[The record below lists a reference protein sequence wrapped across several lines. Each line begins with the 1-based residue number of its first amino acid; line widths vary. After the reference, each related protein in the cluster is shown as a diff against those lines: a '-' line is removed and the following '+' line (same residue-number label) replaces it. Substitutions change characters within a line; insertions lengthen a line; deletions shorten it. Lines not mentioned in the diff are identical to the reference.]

1 MPNPAAEFL
10 LRLQPVATSTGFH
23 SRIYGTVGDDDL
35 VVLNRPGRAGGPH
48 IYVSAG
54 IHGDEPAGPEA
65 LIRLL
70 GDFSLLPDATWT
82 LFPMLNP
89 SGYRRGTRENAD
101 GLDLNRDYRHPTGA
115 ETRAHRAILDQ
126 LGNLDLTLSLHED
139 WESPGFYLYE
149 LNATNSEGIATDAL
163 EAAGL
168 EGPIDL
174 SPEIDGRPA
183 GRLQLAAD
191 QQAGHLDVA
200 VVADAGGGLAG
211 ELAAG
216 EDGEAASR
224 IKRDAVSPA
233 DDFNVVGPAALPG
246 AVAETG
252 QRPVGVNGAI
262 QQRRTLR
269 SGKPLHR
276 AFPRNP

>member
-1 MPNPAAEFL
+1 MPCQNPSTMPNPAAEFL

-23 SRIYGTVGDDDL
+23 STVYGTIGDDDL

-54 IHGDEPAGPEA
+54 IHGDDPAGPEA

-70 GDFSLLPDATWT
+70 GEFSLLPDATWT

-101 GLDLNRDYRHPTGA
+101 GLDLNRDYRHPTAA
-115 ETRAHRAILDQ
+115 ETRAHRAVLDQ

-149 LNATNSEGIATDAL
+149 LNATDSEGIATDAL
-163 EAAGL
+163 KAAGL

-183 GRLQLAAD
+183 SGGIVHAPVERFD
-191 QQAGHLDVA
+191 QRTDWPEQIHLFKTRTK
-200 VVADAGGGLAG
+200 LCYTF
-211 ELAAG
+211 ETP
-216 EDGEAASR
+216 S
-224 IKRDAVSPA
+224 
-233 DDFNVVGPAALPG
+233 ALPLEVRVRMH
-246 AVAETG
+246 VAACRSAL
-252 QRPVGVNGAI
+252 QRFCAI
-262 QQRRTLR
+262 H
-269 SGKPLHR
+269 G
-276 AFPRNP
+276 